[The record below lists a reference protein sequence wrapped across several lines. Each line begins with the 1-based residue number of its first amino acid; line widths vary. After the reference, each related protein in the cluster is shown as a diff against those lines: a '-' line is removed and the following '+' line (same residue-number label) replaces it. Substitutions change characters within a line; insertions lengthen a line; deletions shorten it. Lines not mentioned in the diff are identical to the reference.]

1 MWDWL
6 SLLILILLRA
16 LWAFLFVDIA
26 LSKNSLEQALPPA
39 LPRPITE
46 VGRLHIDSSVCY
58 LGLAAPS
65 TSLWVIF
72 WSGFVWKILCKFLE
86 TFWESSRRCTSSHH
100 SFGFIG
106 RESWFHF
113 VLRLLYRRPHALCT
127 MLYTLFYFVLLCS
140 TLFYFVPL
148 CSTFFHFVLRLL
160 YRRPNAP
167 HSFGARDLMDITN
180 PSFPDASKPFI
191 QWNTRCHLNR
201 WRWKYA
207 RAGSVLYEL
216 WCLSV
221 LCSFLSC
228 S

>member
-1 MWDWL
+1 MD
-6 SLLILILLRA
+6 S
-16 LWAFLFVDIA
+16 A

-65 TSLWVIF
+65 TSLCVIL

-100 SFGFIG
+100 SFEFIG

-127 MLYTLFYFVLLCS
+127 MFYTLFYF
-140 TLFYFVPL
+140 FPL
-148 CSTFFHFVLRLL
+148 CSTPPL
-160 YRRPNAP
+160 
-167 HSFGARDLMDITN
+167 
-180 PSFPDASKPFI
+180 SKTTCTACIWCKGLDGHHQSIISRCI
-191 QWNTRCHLNR
+191 QAIHTMKHWL
-201 WRWKYA
+201 
-207 RAGSVLYEL
+207 
-216 WCLSV
+216 
-221 LCSFLSC
+221 
-228 S
+228 